1 MIRGN
6 VLFNSVATVA
16 PRLPGPQCLPLPC
29 SHEKSFQFA
38 HGPWL
43 RLHLH
48 ARPEPDDET
57 NSDSSS
63 GAATKR
69 QRRLF
74 FFPFR
79 RTDRHVLVDAD
90 FSPGR
95 SEFAAETGQPTS
107 KKKKNC
113 TTGPRVAARRVA
125 RLPTHG
131 ATARRRSRMGE
142 ARFSS
147 RARAELMTC
156 RELGKENKKY
166 IFE

>member
-107 KKKKNC
+107 KKKKTARPAHASRHVVLRGC
-113 TTGPRVAARRVA
+113 RRMGRRPVGVVGWARHVSAAARA
-125 RLPTHG
+125 R
-131 ATARRRSRMGE
+131 S
-142 ARFSS
+142 
-147 RARAELMTC
+147 
-156 RELGKENKKY
+156 
-166 IFE
+166 